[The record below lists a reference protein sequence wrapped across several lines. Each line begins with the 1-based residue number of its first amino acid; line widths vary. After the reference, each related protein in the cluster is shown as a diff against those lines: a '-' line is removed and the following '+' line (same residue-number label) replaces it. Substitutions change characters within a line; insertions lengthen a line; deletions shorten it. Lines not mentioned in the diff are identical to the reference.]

1 MKSNLLISFL
11 AILAVCGFA
20 SAAGLVAHWTFDEG
34 SGTVASDSAGGYNGT
49 VVGATWAEGI
59 IGGALDFNGVSDYV
73 EVPHNA
79 NLNITGNITIAAWVN
94 FKKAGDGTVGSA
106 QCLVNKCLNG
116 GTTYNPFDF
125 RTTGLALPSL
135 TMVRANSYNFSGQ
148 DSTTT
153 MTLNEWHFVAVSV
166 ANRIATFYVDGVATS
181 KTGYTFPTPAG
192 TTSPLYIARRGDGYY
207 FKGSIDDVR
216 IYDYALDTNEIAGL
230 YNEATAASSISDHFD
245 NGVLDPEWNITFNN
259 ASGWTYT
266 ESNTNLTVTDITS
279 PVSYAWNDVFLTRDF
294 SAPGDFEINTKISWD
309 SDSLRTAMQT
319 LYIRAYSGTKIV
331 VESGYCDA
339 WIAHRGGKVAK
350 IESDYIYNCQMN
362 TLPVAGTAE
371 ITVKR
376 ENGFATIFW
385 DNAAILTGY
394 SSSPIDKVELIFSKY
409 VYPRSTFGSLSVDY
423 INASTGSTVV
433 LDGIGITGPNSVA
446 EESDTQYKVTGYYSD
461 GTNADL
467 TADANFTINS
477 EEFAFIDS
485 NGLLMT
491 ERLYRPSETCTI
503 KADCKGLAAKKQVS
517 IYPVCDGNECTKKQL
532 AKRNLADAIEIK
544 QDVAAQLNHAR
555 KIETATCQMLGKI
568 GMKPKDSIKARIE
581 ILAAITYES
590 WACRKVEDSIGFL
603 EDANQLIK

>member
-1 MKSNLLISFL
+1 MKPNLSISFL
-11 AILAVCGFA
+11 AILVVCGFA
-20 SAAGLVAHWTFDEG
+20 SAAGLVANWTFDEG

-49 VVGATWAEGI
+49 IVGATWAEGV

-79 NLNITGNITIAAWVN
+79 NLNITGDITIAAWVC
-94 FKKAGDGTVGSA
+94 FRQGGTGTGGS
-106 QCLVNKCLNG
+106 QCIVTKCLG
-116 GTTYNPFDF
+116 SGATYNPYDF
-125 RTTGLALPSL
+125 RTNVYVDPTL
-135 TMVRANSYNFSGQ
+135 TMVRASKYKFQGQNSNLAIS
-148 DSTTT
+148 
-153 MTLNEWHFVAVSV
+153 LNEWHHVAVTVSGSYS
-166 ANRIATFYVDGVATS
+166 TFYVDGIATS
-181 KTGYTFPTPAG
+181 RTGYAFPTPAG
-192 TTSPLYIARRGDGYY
+192 NTRPLYIGRRDDGMY
-207 FKGSIDDVR
+207 FNGLIDEVS
-216 IYDYALDTNEIAGL
+216 IYDYALDTNEIAEL

-245 NGVLDPEWNITFNN
+245 DGVLDPAWNITYNN

-266 ESNTNLTVTDITS
+266 ESGTNLTVTGITS

-309 SDSLRTAMQT
+309 SGRVSSAMQT

-350 IESDYIYNCQMN
+350 IESNYIYNCQMN

-371 ITVKR
+371 ITMKR

-423 INASTGSTVV
+423 INAVAGQTAV
-433 LDGIGITGPNSVA
+433 LDNIEIVGPNSVA

-461 GTNADL
+461 GTSGDV

-477 EEFAFIDS
+477 NQFAFIDA

-544 QDVAAQLNHAR
+544 QDIVAQLNHAR
-555 KIETATCQMLGKI
+555 KIETATYQMLGKI
-568 GMKPKDSIKARIE
+568 GMKPKDSIKTRIE

-590 WACRKVEDSIGFL
+590 WACRKIDDSIGFL
-603 EDANQLIK
+603 ENANQLIK